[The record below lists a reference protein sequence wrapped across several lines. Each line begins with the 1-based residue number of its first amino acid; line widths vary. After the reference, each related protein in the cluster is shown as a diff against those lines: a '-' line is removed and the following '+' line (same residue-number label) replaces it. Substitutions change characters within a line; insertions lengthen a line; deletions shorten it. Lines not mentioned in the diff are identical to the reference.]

1 MNKLLI
7 SSLLLCMATTAFSRP
22 SQTIPPLDD
31 NVAQFYDIKQTD
43 MAYGD
48 RALRIYSAV
57 PYPVTKKRPVLY
69 MLDGNGLYPKVVN
82 RAVEKLNKDSLPI
95 IIGIGYPVDE
105 AFPKALRTYD
115 YTPPVSGEAFRHGGG
130 SPALYQFIQQTLR
143 PWVEQQ
149 FPIDKQ
155 KQTLFGHSFGGLF
168 TLMAYQQKPND
179 FQYYVAASPSLW
191 WGQGEMIALAKL
203 TQKQTAAPI
212 FMTLGGLEERP
223 DLSKLTEEQIQ
234 NYQNR
239 TSWISARQVCSEIQT
254 HQRSCEFTLFDN
266 KNHGSVIPDAI
277 NKALDVATQ

>member
-1 MNKLLI
+1 MNKFLI
-7 SSLLLCMATTAFSRP
+7 SSLLLCITTSAMARP
-22 SQTIPPLDD
+22 SQTIPPLDES
-31 NVAQFYDIKQTD
+31 VAQFYDIKQTD
-43 MAYGD
+43 MAYGE

-57 PYPVTKKRPVLY
+57 PYNVTAKRSVLY

-105 AFPKALRTYD
+105 AFPKALRSYD
-115 YTPPVSGEAFRHGGG
+115 YTPPVSGEAFNHGGG
-130 SPALYQFIQQTLR
+130 SPALYQFILQTLR
-143 PWVEQQ
+143 PWAEQQ

-168 TLMAYQQKPND
+168 TLMAYQQKPDD

-191 WGQGEMIALAKL
+191 WGKGEMVDLAKL
-203 TQKQTAAPI
+203 ARPQAAAPI
-212 FMTLGGLEERP
+212 FITLGGLEESP

-239 TSWISARQVCSEIQT
+239 KSWISARQVCAEIQT
-254 HQRSCEFTLFDN
+254 HQRACEFTLFDG
-266 KNHGSVIPDAI
+266 KSHGSVIPDAI
-277 NKALDVATQ
+277 NKALDVATH